1 MTSLRTTSIAVL
13 AAALLALGAVPA
25 NAAPPAAVDEYTE
38 MIPGGDG
45 DKPSRDVDRG
55 TSGNG
60 PDSSSPVLPPAVT
73 RALEQQGSDG
83 EAVARIA
90 EATAPRVERK
100 GQPNGGSAAPGVDT
114 DTDTGGDSSISS
126 VVADVIGGSDDGL
139 GPVLPVILG
148 VSLLA
153 AVTFVLLRRRHATG
167 E

>member
-1 MTSLRTTSIAVL
+1 
-13 AAALLALGAVPA
+13 
-25 NAAPPAAVDEYTE
+25 

-55 TSGNG
+55 ASGNG

-73 RALEQQGSDG
+73 RALEQQGAAG

-114 DTDTGGDSSISS
+114 DTDTDTGGDSPIAS

-153 AVTFVLLRRRHATG
+153 AVAFVLLRRRHATG